1 MDDAQFGAE
10 GPKGSPFRKAITK
23 GEHVITRQRAAG
35 TGLLAVYIGSIV
47 AANWLTTR
55 YGLVPVFPG
64 LVTTAGTVVIGG
76 VIMTR
81 DLLQDAIGRLGVI
94 AALLAGAGLSYVIS
108 SHQIAM
114 ASGVTFL
121 VAESLELAVY
131 TPLRR
136 RVGWGTGRWGGI
148 VGLANVTGAIADT
161 LLFLWLAGFPL
172 TASTAGGQLLGKC
185 YVTAAVILAAL
196 AARRSMARP
205 ASAGAAA

>member
-1 MDDAQFGAE
+1 MRITE
-10 GPKGSPFRKAITK
+10 GDQVTVRK
-23 GEHVITRQRAAG
+23 HAAG
-35 TGLLAVYIGSIV
+35 AALLAVYVGSIV

-81 DLLQDAIGRLGVI
+81 DFLQDAIGRLGVLL
-94 AALLAGAGLSYVIS
+94 ALLAGAGLSYLIS
-108 SHQIAM
+108 SHQIAV

-121 VAESLELAVY
+121 IAEGLEFAVY

-136 RVGWGTGRWGGI
+136 RVGWGTSRWGGV
-148 VGLANVTGAIADT
+148 VGVANVTGAIADT
-161 LLFLWLAGFPL
+161 VLFLWLAGFPL

-196 AARRSMARP
+196 AIRRSVSRP
-205 ASAGAAA
+205 ESAEVPS